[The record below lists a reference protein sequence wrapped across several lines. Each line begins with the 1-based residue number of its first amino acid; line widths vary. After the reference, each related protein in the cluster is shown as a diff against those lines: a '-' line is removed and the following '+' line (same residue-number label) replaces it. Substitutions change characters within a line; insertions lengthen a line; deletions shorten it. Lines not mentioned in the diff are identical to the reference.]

1 MSEVENK
8 QPIFFVLPFDK
19 FRQQNAKKLF
29 VVK

>member
-19 FRQQNAKKLF
+19 FQQQKQRNYFVKK
-29 VVK
+29 